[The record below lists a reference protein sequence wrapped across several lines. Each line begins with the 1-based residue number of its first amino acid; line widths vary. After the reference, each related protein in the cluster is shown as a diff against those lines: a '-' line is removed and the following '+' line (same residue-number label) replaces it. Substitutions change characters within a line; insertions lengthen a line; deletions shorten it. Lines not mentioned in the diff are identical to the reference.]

1 MSLWSGLRRRAADIL
16 PQGAPLAEEE
26 WGRRHR
32 WILTLLYLHVPALI
46 VFGALNHR
54 GWAHSSLEALPVI
67 ACAYVASRRQASP
80 QVRSVL
86 GALGLMLC
94 SAILVHLSGGVTEMH
109 FHFFVMLGVISL
121 YQDWRPFL
129 VSIGFVTAHH
139 GIMGILRPRE
149 VFDHASAWN
158 SPVKWALIH
167 GGFVL
172 AASAVSVVA
181 WRIIEDDHRRSQ
193 EKLAERERRFR
204 ALIEHSSDMIA
215 LMDAT
220 GTLMYS
226 SPSTIKILGYLP
238 EETVGMPATTFDH
251 PEDAD
256 RARPILERVLSRPG
270 SSAEMDLRLRHKNGS
285 YRWMHVVITNL
296 LDEPGV
302 CAVVSNARDINEQRT
317 LQDQLSHQAFH
328 DPLTG
333 LPNRALLAD
342 RVDHALTAR
351 RNLPTH
357 LAVLYID
364 LDDFKEINDTL
375 GHQAGDAL
383 LQATG
388 ERIVT
393 CLRPGDTASRLGGD
407 EFAVLLEGL
416 PTPGAAYEV
425 GARILESLREPFDI
439 EDTLV
444 TINASIGIAVSGGRE
459 DATELVRNADLAMY
473 RAKNG
478 GKGRFEIYEAGM
490 HAAVVARM
498 DLKAD
503 LRRAVDANEF
513 HPHYQPIVNL
523 AESSMTGVEA
533 LVRWHH
539 PERGI
544 VMPGG
549 FIPLAEET
557 GLIVPI
563 GQQVLREACTDVAR
577 WQAEMGAAAPATVS
591 VNLSARELQHPT
603 LLDDVKQ
610 ALADTGLPASALVIE
625 VTESMLMDDT
635 DAATRV
641 LHELK
646 ELGLSIALDD
656 FGTGYSSL
664 SYLDRFPVDIVKI
677 DKSFIDTL
685 TPRAGA
691 PTGSTLAGAII
702 SLGATLGVN
711 VTAEGIEDS
720 DQLASLLKMGCG
732 FGQGYLF
739 AKPMPG
745 DELAAQLRSGV
756 LVDVPAAS
764 AEPARVEPAPDPPR
778 VAVPVR
784 P

>member
-1 MSLWSGLRRRAADIL
+1 MSLWSGLRRRAADVL
-16 PQGAPLAEEE
+16 PKGAPLAEDE
-26 WGRRHR
+26 WARRHY
-32 WILTLLYLHVPALI
+32 WILLLLYVHVPAL
-46 VFGALNHR
+46 VLFGALNHR
-54 GWAHSSLEALPVI
+54 SLVHCTMETLPVVI
-67 ACAYVASRRQASP
+67 CAYVASQRVASR

-86 GALGLMLC
+86 AALGLMLC

-129 VSIGFVTAHH
+129 VAIGFVTLHH
-139 GIMGILRPRE
+139 GVMGILRPRD
-149 VFDHASAWN
+149 VFDHASAWH
-158 SPVKWALIH
+158 SPVKWAVIH

-220 GTLMYS
+220 GTLVYS
-226 SPSTIKILGYLP
+226 SPSTIKVLGYTP
-238 EETVGMPATTFDH
+238 EEAVGRPATDFDH
-251 PEDAD
+251 PDDAD
-256 RARPILERVLSRPG
+256 RARPVLERVLSRPG
-270 SSAEMDLRLRHKNGS
+270 SSGEMDLRLRHKDGG
-285 YRWMHVVITNL
+285 YRWVHMVITNL

-302 CAVVSNARDINEQRT
+302 NAVVSNARDINEQRA

-351 RNLPTH
+351 RNLTTH

-375 GHQAGDAL
+375 GHQAGDVL
-383 LQATG
+383 LQASG
-388 ERIVT
+388 ERIVS

-407 EFAVLLEGL
+407 EFAVLLEEL
-416 PTPGAAYEV
+416 PTPGAAYEI
-425 GARILESLREPFDI
+425 GARILEMLREPFEI

-444 TINASIGIAVSGGRE
+444 TVNASIGIAVSSGRE
-459 DATELVRNADLAMY
+459 EATELVRNADLAMY

-478 GKGRFEIYEAGM
+478 GKGRFEIYETGM

-503 LRRAVDANEF
+503 LRRAVDADEF
-513 HPHYQPIVNL
+513 HPHYQPIVDL
-523 AESSMTGVEA
+523 ADNRVIGVEA

-544 VMPGG
+544 VLPGS
-549 FIPLAEET
+549 FIPLAEDT
-557 GLIVPI
+557 GLIVRI
-563 GQQVLREACTDVAR
+563 GQKMLREACADLAR
-577 WQAEMGAAAPATVS
+577 WQAELGDGAPATVS
-591 VNLSARELQHPT
+591 VNISARELQNPT
-603 LLDDVKQ
+603 LLDDVKH
-610 ALADTGLPASALVIE
+610 ALADSGLPGSALVIE
-625 VTESMLMDDT
+625 VTESMLMEDT
-635 DAATRV
+635 HAATRV
-641 LHELK
+641 LRDLK
-646 ELGLSIALDD
+646 ELGLSVALDD

-677 DKSFIDTL
+677 DKSFIDML
-685 TPRAGA
+685 PPRAGA
-691 PTGSTLAGAII
+691 TSGSTIAGAII

-711 VTAEGIEDS
+711 VTAEGIEDRP
-720 DQLASLLKMGCG
+720 QLALLRKMGCAS
-732 FGQGYLF
+732 GQGYLF

-745 DELAAQLRSGV
+745 DELAAQLRST
-756 LVDVPAAS
+756 AAGD
-764 AEPARVEPAPDPPR
+764 APR
-778 VAVPVR
+778 VAVPIR